1 METGMIV
8 GKLLPL
14 LFNMMGPIGLMPIFA
29 AMTVQMDKPTRNSV
43 AARAAIFAALG
54 ILIAIFI
61 GDPILRS
68 WGISKPA
75 LILAAGVI
83 LTLSSIR
90 AVLMPPAAPSQPAAA
105 GDPKALAIRPLAF
118 PTIVSPQGVGVL
130 IIFVA
135 FLSSLSST
143 ITILTVA
150 GVIVLLDYGAMRI
163 AHWFMATVGM
173 VPLLVLGAVFG
184 VLQVALG
191 IEMMLSGLLL
201 VLNS

>member
-29 AMTVQMDKPTRNSV
+29 AMTAQMDKPTRNTI
-43 AARAAIFAALG
+43 ALRAAVFAALG
-54 ILIAIFI
+54 ILIAVFI

-68 WGISKPA
+68 WGINRPA

-90 AVLMPPAAPSQPAAA
+90 AVLMPTTAPTLPAAV
-105 GDPKALAIRPLAF
+105 GDPKALAVRPLAF
-118 PTIVSPQGVGVL
+118 PTIVSPQAVGVL

-135 FLSSLSST
+135 FLSSFSST
-143 ITILTVA
+143 VTILTVA
-150 GVIVLLDYGAMRI
+150 GVIILLDYGAMRI
-163 AHWFMATVGM
+163 AHWFMASVGM
-173 VPLLVLGAVFG
+173 VPLMVLGAVFG

-191 IEMMLSGLLL
+191 IEMMLSGLLM
-201 VLNS
+201 VVKP

>member
-1 METGMIV
+1 
-8 GKLLPL
+8 
-14 LFNMMGPIGLMPIFA
+14 
-29 AMTVQMDKPTRNSV
+29 MDKPTRNSAGGASSDV
-43 AARAAIFAALG
+43 AALRHSHCRIHRRPYPAKLGDQQTGIDPCSRRHPDIKLDPGRADASGSALTACG
-54 ILIAIFI
+54 
-61 GDPILRS
+61 S
-68 WGISKPA
+68 
-75 LILAAGVI
+75 
-83 LTLSSIR
+83 
-90 AVLMPPAAPSQPAAA
+90 